1 MRNQSPPGT
10 DDLENSVSFC
20 SLDTLLSVTM
30 ICLIAGIHS
39 TADAQVLLVI
49 GKHGDSVDLAVPDAG
64 DIPLAFNCT
73 PTGGISFDIDF
84 GSFLS
89 EDDQTISVST
99 HTSGESDCK
108 SPTRP

>member
-1 MRNQSPPGT
+1 MRKQSPPST

-20 SLDTLLSVTM
+20 SLDNLLSVTM
-30 ICLIAGIHS
+30 ICLIAGVHS
-39 TADAQVLLVI
+39 TADAQILLVI
-49 GKHGDSVDLAVPDAG
+49 AKYGDSANLAVPDAG

-89 EDDQTISVST
+89 EDDQTVSVST
-99 HTSGESDCK
+99 PTSGESDSE